1 MLHEMLIED
10 ETLSKGLIRKRSFT
24 NHHRLFGLTIFFF
37 TLHIPSFPKL
47 FTVGVLGVAIPL
59 SSAD

>member
-10 ETLSKGLIRKRSFT
+10 EIMFV
-24 NHHRLFGLTIFFF
+24 FGLTIFFF

-47 FTVGVLGVAIPL
+47 FTVRVLGVTIPL